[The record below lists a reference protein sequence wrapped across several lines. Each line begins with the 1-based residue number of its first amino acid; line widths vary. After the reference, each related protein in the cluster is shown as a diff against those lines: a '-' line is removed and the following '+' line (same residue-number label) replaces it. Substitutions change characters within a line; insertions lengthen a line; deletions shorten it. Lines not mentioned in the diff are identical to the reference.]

1 MQQSSRRARLTKL
14 DAALL
19 VALGAGAAW
28 LGWRIVNLEN
38 YRWNWAPIPQYFLR
52 WDEATG
58 SWVSNILL
66 HGFVTTV
73 RLTLFGMIV
82 ATALGFLIGVA
93 RISRDPAIRLIAR
106 GYVELMRNTPPLVI
120 IFVIY
125 FFVTSQIVP
134 LIGLEAWVNS
144 LSPGARSVIAFLFGD
159 PRLIE
164 NFFAGLLCLA
174 LFEAAYIAEIVRA
187 GIESIP
193 KGQWEA
199 SSALGLNR
207 RRTLRKVIL
216 PQAVAR
222 TVPPLCNQ
230 FVSLVKDSSIVSL
243 VSIQELTFMATDI
256 AVSTQRVYEVWITVA
271 AMYFAVCFALALA
284 FARLERRMARGR
296 G

>member
-1 MQQSSRRARLTKL
+1 MQQTQRAPRLTKL
-14 DAALL
+14 DLALLAALC
-19 VALGAGAAW
+19 AGAVW

-52 WDEATG
+52 WDSATG
-58 SWVSNILL
+58 AWVTNILL
-66 HGFVTTV
+66 EGFFTTM
-73 RLTLFGMIV
+73 RLTLFGMVV

-134 LIGLEAWVNS
+134 LIGLEAWVNT
-144 LSPGARSVIAFLFGD
+144 LSPGTRAVVTFLFGD

-174 LFEAAYIAEIVRA
+174 LFEAAYIAEIIRA

-199 SSALGLNR
+199 SSALGLSR
-207 RRTLRKVIL
+207 RQTLQKVIL

-256 AVSTQRVYEVWITVA
+256 AVSTQRVYEVWLTVA

-284 FARLERRMARGR
+284 FARLERRMAKGR
-296 G
+296 L